1 MSNPIKH
8 HLQMKAKSIFI
19 SAFSLVSVF
28 AFSQKKEEPKKQDT
42 AKWKY
47 TPNFIIGADVMNL
60 GAAFFGDRKLYQ
72 GFVSSRISRKIHAV
86 VDLGYDKNIYQKNG
100 YDAKADGLF
109 LKAGGFYML
118 ASDPENAFN
127 GFYAGAKL
135 AGSFYSQEYMAIP
148 VKGKYSEGVSLAFD
162 PSSQSSYWMEAVLGA
177 RIQVFDSNFFIDVNL
192 QPKYLV
198 YNTQQDEIVPMI
210 VPGFG
215 RSSGKFNMGFS
226 WNLAYKF

>member
-28 AFSQKKEEPKKQDT
+28 AFSQKKVEAKKQD
-42 AKWKY
+42 
-47 TPNFIIGADVMNL
+47 TPNFIIGADVLNL
-60 GAAFFGDRKLYQ
+60 GAGFFGDRKLYQ
-72 GFVSSRISRKIHAV
+72 GFISSRISRKIHAV

-135 AGSFYSQEYMAIP
+135 AGSFYSQEYL
-148 VKGKYSEGVSLAFD
+148 SL
-162 PSSQSSYWMEAVLGA
+162 
-177 RIQVFDSNFFIDVNL
+177 IHI
-192 QPKYLV
+192 
-198 YNTQQDEIVPMI
+198 
-210 VPGFG
+210 
-215 RSSGKFNMGFS
+215 
-226 WNLAYKF
+226 

>member
-1 MSNPIKH
+1 MRT
-8 HLQMKAKSIFI
+8 KSIFI
-19 SAFSLVSVF
+19 LGFSVCSLV
-28 AFSQKKEEPKKQDT
+28 AFSQQKQDERKQDSI
-42 AKWKY
+42 KWKY
-47 TPNFIIGADVMNL
+47 TPNFIIGADVLSL
-60 GAAFFGDRKLYQ
+60 GSGIFGDRQLIQ
-72 GFVSSRISRKIHAV
+72 GYVSSRVNKRIHAV
-86 VDLGYDKNIYQKNG
+86 LDLGYDKNIYQKNG
-100 YDAKADGLF
+100 YDAAADGFFAKL
-109 LKAGGFYML
+109 GGFYML

-127 GFYAGAKL
+127 GFFAGAKL
-135 AGSFYSQEYMAIP
+135 AASFYSQEYKAIP

-198 YNTQQDEIVPMI
+198 SHTQQDEIVPPR

-226 WNLAYKF
+226 WNLACKF